1 MQSGLEKKFLQRC
14 DEHPANGWV
23 RQMHDK
29 DIRVY
34 VSGNDYDYFLEKTM
48 NGGIPPYPPT
58 ETRQAKSTTYET
70 IFDKKYLVKLEK
82 EAYKEKNDTIE
93 RYSLEAR
100 VIGEKEPIHISSSY
114 MGESKLETLFRKI
127 DRQYHNLPWGL
138 VQKKQ
143 NSWKDIPTQ
152 LPYRKS
158 KKQKNRK
165 KRDRCSQN

>member
-1 MQSGLEKKFLQRC
+1 MQGKIYIIVYHTLIGGNMQSGLEKKFLQRC

-82 EAYKEKNDTIE
+82 EAYKEKNDTI
-93 RYSLEAR
+93 R
-100 VIGEKEPIHISSSY
+100 GFDH
-114 MGESKLETLFRKI
+114 
-127 DRQYHNLPWGL
+127 
-138 VQKKQ
+138 
-143 NSWKDIPTQ
+143 
-152 LPYRKS
+152 
-158 KKQKNRK
+158 
-165 KRDRCSQN
+165 